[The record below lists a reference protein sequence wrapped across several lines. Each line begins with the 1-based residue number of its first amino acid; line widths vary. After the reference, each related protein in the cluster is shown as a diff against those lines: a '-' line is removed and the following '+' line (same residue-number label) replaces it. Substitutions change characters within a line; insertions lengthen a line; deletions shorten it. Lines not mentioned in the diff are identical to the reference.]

1 MGELMERCTRH
12 LQAGAAL
19 TALLALPNA
28 QANWGA
34 INLTQGVT
42 PIANQVYDLHM
53 IILWICIAIG
63 VVVFGAMAYSIIYHR
78 KSKNHQPATFHESTK
93 LEILWTVIPF
103 AILVAIA
110 VPATSTLLY
119 MSDTSTDA
127 EVTIKVTGH
136 QWRWQYD
143 YIDDGFSFVS
153 NLNSEHNDARQRGSN
168 VRVRDIEHYL
178 LDVDEPVIVPIN
190 RKVRFLLTAS
200 DVIHS
205 WWVPELGQKM
215 DTIPGFINE
224 MWTEIREPGIYRGQ
238 CAELCG
244 KDHAFMPIVVKAVSD
259 AEYDAWKDMKIEQ
272 AMAAAASSDREW
284 GLDELL
290 AKGDAVYKTYCA
302 ACHGVNGEG
311 GVGKAI
317 AGSAI
322 VLGDEIA
329 HAELLLKGVA
339 GTAMGSYAAIL
350 NDVDLAAVLTYQRK
364 GFGNDASIIQPSEI
378 KTIR

>member
-1 MGELMERCTRH
+1 
-12 LQAGAAL
+12 
-19 TALLALPNA
+19 
-28 QANWGA
+28 
-34 INLTQGVT
+34 V
-42 PIANQVYDLHM
+42 
-53 IILWICIAIG
+53 
-63 VVVFGAMAYSIIYHR
+63 S
-78 KSKNHQPATFHESTK
+78 
-93 LEILWTVIPF
+93 PF

-119 MSDTSTDA
+119 MSDTTTDA

-143 YIDDGFSFVS
+143 YIDDGFNFVS
-153 NLNSEHNDARQRGSN
+153 NLHPEHNEARQRGASIN
-168 VRVRDIEHYL
+168 VRDIDNYL
-178 LDVDEPVIVPIN
+178 LDVDEVVVVPIN

-259 AEYDAWKDMKIEQ
+259 AEYDTWKQMKLEE
-272 AMAAAASSDREW
+272 ALAAAASSDREW
-284 GLDELL
+284 ALDELM
-290 AKGDAVYKTYCA
+290 AKGDTVYKTYCA
-302 ACHGVNGEG
+302 ACHGLNGEG

-329 HAELLLKGVA
+329 HTELLLKGVA
-339 GTAMGSYAAIL
+339 GTAMAPYAAIL
-350 NDVDLAAVLTYQRK
+350 NDVDMAAVLTYQRK
-364 GFGNDASIIQPSEI
+364 AFGNDASVIQPSEI
-378 KTIR
+378 KVIR